1 MYKVYLDQN
10 KTFECDIKIEGA
22 DAGKSEARLVLE
34 TKDFFIT
41 FKGSIQDG
49 KVKIPVNKLK
59 GVLQENF
66 QGKIALEVIAEDTFF
81 TPWSDTFETDTLRK
95 VEVSFND
102 NSKLIKETTKPSK
115 PAVSVKIDT
124 AEEHSNNILSLLKEN
139 KITFKDIV
147 KKPKIL
153 IETVS
158 VYCLHKKIDA
168 KDTKTIN
175 RILEVISNG
184 IVTL

>member
-41 FKGSIQDG
+41 FKGSIQNG

-66 QGKIALEVIAEDTFF
+66 KGKIALEVIAEDTFF

-102 NSKLIKETTKPSK
+102 DSKLIKEATKPS
-115 PAVSVKIDT
+115 VSVKMSG

-139 KITFKDIV
+139 KVTFKDIV

-158 VYCLHKKIDA
+158 MYCLYKKIDA

-175 RILEVISNG
+175 QILEVISNK